1 MAFNIKTPEHL
12 LYLTVFSGF
21 MVILAV
27 SDVHIGYEK
36 ANVELFNQFLEE
48 TSRRSDV
55 SRLVILGDLIDMWRR
70 DVSGLFLENR
80 RTVELLLDLKRKIA
94 VNYIVGNHDYHLRKL
109 KGESYPFKFERAKHY
124 CIRDAS
130 GEITYVFK
138 HGWEFDFEQCPP
150 VMEYL
155 CMNLTNDPGVIR
167 SGFWG
172 WITSHHNASKCV
184 TKAIKANVK
193 GRYNLFTRKNRR
205 TSYLSSLQTPAFQRQ
220 SKGFT
225 VVESIARDSLKPG
238 EVLVFGHTHRP
249 LVSDAIAFGTR
260 LEGRVRCG
268 VVNASAEHEVLSQG

>member
-1 MAFNIKTPEHL
+1 
-12 LYLTVFSGF
+12 

-36 ANVELFNQFLEE
+36 ANVEEFNRFLMAVSCR
-48 TSRRSDV
+48 TDV

-80 RTVELLLDLKRKIA
+80 RTIELLLELKRKIA

-109 KGESYPFKFERAKHY
+109 VGESYPLKFERAKHY
-124 CIRDAS
+124 CIRDTS
-130 GEITYVFK
+130 GEVTYVFK

-155 CMNLTNDPGVIR
+155 CMNLSNNPGVIR

-193 GRYNLFTRKNRR
+193 GRYNFFTRKNHR
-205 TSYLSSLQTPAFQRQ
+205 TLYLSSLQTPASQRQ
-220 SKGFT
+220 SHGFT
-225 VVESIARDSLKPG
+225 VVETIARDSLKPG

-249 LVSDAIAFGTR
+249 LVSEDRRLVNTGSWVNEGEIANTYVELDGRKVRLMQFGVGDITDKM
-260 LEGRVRCG
+260 VK
-268 VVNASAEHEVLSQG
+268 SI